1 MPNKEKKVQVQFN
14 SRQKSL
20 FKRKEKKEKPLS
32 QGQKKLKKKKEERK
46 KNKSASKV
54 KNEKFSVFDSCKSSL
69 DVIYLTCALCT
80 KVYHFSCAHPLSNF
94 GDNVSSLTYVCH
106 GCAHNN
112 STVFHHF
119 LLSGATHKAT
129 FKDTFIRD
137 RFELWYN
144 LQ

>member
-32 QGQKKLKKKKEERK
+32 QGQKKLKKKKERK
-46 KNKSASKV
+46 KKKNAWKV
-54 KNEKFSVFDSCKSSL
+54 KNEKFSVFDSCKSSF
-69 DVIYLTCALCT
+69 DVIYWTCSLCT
-80 KVYHFSCAHPLSNF
+80 NVYHFSCAHPLSNF
-94 GDNVSSLTYVCH
+94 GDNVSSLIYVCR
-106 GCAHNN
+106 GCVHNN
-112 STVFHHF
+112 GTLFHHF

-129 FKDTFIRD
+129 FKDTFIRH
-137 RFELWYN
+137 RFELWHN